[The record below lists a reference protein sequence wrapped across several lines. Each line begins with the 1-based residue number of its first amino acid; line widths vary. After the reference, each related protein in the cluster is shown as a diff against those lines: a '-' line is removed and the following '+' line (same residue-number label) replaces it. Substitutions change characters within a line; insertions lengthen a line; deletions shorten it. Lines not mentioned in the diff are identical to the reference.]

1 MVVYNVPMHAN
12 MSKTLGLRPL
22 THSVV
27 EDVLSLHEAF
37 HLTLSTKKET
47 NKNCNALSK
56 LIPELLEHAPNIL

>member
-27 EDVLSLHEAF
+27 EDALSLHEAF
-37 HLTLSTKKET
+37 HLTLSTK
-47 NKNCNALSK
+47 
-56 LIPELLEHAPNIL
+56 